1 MTEIFFKFSEFY
13 GEKNLTKI
21 LQLFNFAIGKA
32 LRFKAPIS
40 SLFWRQSIQSKNEGQ
55 GFE

>member
-1 MTEIFFKFSEFY
+1 MMEIFFKFSEFY

-21 LQLFNFAIGKA
+21 SQLFNLIVGKA

-40 SLFWRQSIQSKNEGQ
+40 SLFWRQSIQLKIEGQ